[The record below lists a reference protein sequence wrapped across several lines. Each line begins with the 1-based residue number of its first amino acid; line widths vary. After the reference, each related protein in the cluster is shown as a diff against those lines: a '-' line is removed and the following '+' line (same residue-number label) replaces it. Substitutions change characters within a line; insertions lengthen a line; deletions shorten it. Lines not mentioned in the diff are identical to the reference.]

1 MATIL
6 IVDDDPTVALTFS
19 RILELDGHQVVRA
32 ETAAE
37 GLTRVAGAPPDAVI
51 LDMRMPLM
59 SGLEFMRRLRGDQA
73 CRDLPVGIVTG
84 DYFLKEDV
92 LAELSDLGATVC
104 YKPVWMDDLQAL
116 TRSLL
121 DGSAGSASAQAV

>member
-1 MATIL
+1 MANIL
-6 IVDDDPTVALTFS
+6 IVDDDPTVGLTFS
-19 RILELDGHQVVRA
+19 RILEQDGHRVARA

-37 GLTRVAGAPPDAVI
+37 GLTRVAGSPPDAVI

-59 SGLEFMRRLRGDQA
+59 SGLDFMRRLRGDQA

-84 DYFLKEDV
+84 DYFLKEEV
-92 LAELSDLGATVC
+92 LAELSDLGATIC

-121 DGSAGSASAQAV
+121 DGTARSSAAPAV